1 MPPDGHRSEGT
12 LSLSE
17 VPYAG
22 AKPFGSF
29 LAFEKG
35 TRCKSET
42 ASGNIR
48 SNGYT
53 PNPDPNPDPNPAFRC
68 STTNATRKIKRSQP
82 SAAPAGWRCQC
93 WRRPGLKL
101 YVLLI
106 HTVASA
112 IRDRISSAHGNDIA
126 PARSSSNPPNSP
138 PPAIAT
144 FQEVVSIA

>member
-42 ASGNIR
+42 ASGNTR

-53 PNPDPNPDPNPAFRC
+53 PNPDPDPDPNPNPAFRC
-68 STTNATRKIKRSQP
+68 STTNATRKNQKI
-82 SAAPAGWRCQC
+82 AAFG
-93 WRRPGLKL
+93 
-101 YVLLI
+101 
-106 HTVASA
+106 
-112 IRDRISSAHGNDIA
+112 SSYRGGGV
-126 PARSSSNPPNSP
+126 SVG
-138 PPAIAT
+138 
-144 FQEVVSIA
+144 VVRV